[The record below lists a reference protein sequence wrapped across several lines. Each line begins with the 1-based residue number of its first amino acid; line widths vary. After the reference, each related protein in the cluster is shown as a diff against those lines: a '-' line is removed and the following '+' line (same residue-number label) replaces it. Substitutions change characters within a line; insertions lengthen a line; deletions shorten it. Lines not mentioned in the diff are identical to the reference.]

1 MIEVALI
8 VVVLLALVAG
18 AAFGMIVAAKL
29 ARIEGRLHKF
39 EVAHRLES
47 DRRILEKLKAIPA
60 RTETRVAAE

>member
-1 MIEVALI
+1 MIEVAFI
-8 VVVLLALVAG
+8 VVLLLALVAG
-18 AAFGMIVAAKL
+18 ATFAMTVAAQL
-29 ARIEGRLHKF
+29 ARIEGRLLKF